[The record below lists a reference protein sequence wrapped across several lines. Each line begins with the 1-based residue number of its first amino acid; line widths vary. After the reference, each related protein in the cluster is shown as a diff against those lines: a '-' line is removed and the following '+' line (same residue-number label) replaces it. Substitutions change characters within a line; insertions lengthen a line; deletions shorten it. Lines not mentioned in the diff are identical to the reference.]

1 MTKSLNLVAGTLVAL
16 SLALPVSAQDQT
28 ETDAGASPA
37 AADPDPST
45 VVVTV
50 NGVAITIGHMIIASA
65 SLPEQYQQLDDQ
77 TLYDGILNQIVQQEA
92 LAQNFDKSLPP
103 RVVYSLENEQRS
115 LVAGEVVNT
124 IMDVDLDEARIQEI
138 YDERYGSIEA
148 EDEFNA
154 AHILVETEEEAIA
167 IKQLLD
173 DGANFTQTAR
183 ESSIGPSGP
192 GGGELGWFSSGMM
205 VPPFEAAAI
214 ALEAGEISDPV
225 QTQFGWHIILLNEVR
240 KSNVPTL
247 EDARPEI
254 ETEIRREIGN
264 AAIESAAAS
273 ADVVVTPPDGWDASV
288 IRRLDLLQ

>member
-28 ETDAGASPA
+28 ETDAEASPA
-37 AADPDPST
+37 TADPDPST

-247 EDARPEI
+247 EDARSEI

>member
-1 MTKSLNLVAGTLVAL
+1 MTKSLNLVASTLVAF
-16 SLALPVSAQDQT
+16 SLALPVSAQDQA
-28 ETDAGASPA
+28 ETDAEASEA
-37 AADPDPST
+37 AANPDPST

-50 NGVAITIGHMIIASA
+50 NGVEITIGHMIIAAA
-65 SLPEQYQQLDDQ
+65 SLPEQYQQLDAQ

-92 LAQNFDKSLPP
+92 LAQNFDQSLPP

-124 IMDVDLDEARIQEI
+124 MMNVDLDEARIQEI
-138 YDERYGSIEA
+138 YDEAYGSIEA

-167 IKQLLD
+167 IKQALD
-173 DGANFTQTAR
+173 EGANFSQTAR

-214 ALEAGEISDPV
+214 ALEAGEVSDPV
-225 QTQFGWHIILLNEVR
+225 QTQFGWHVILLNEVR

-247 EDARPEI
+247 EDARAEI
-254 ETEIRREIGN
+254 ENDIRREIGN
-264 AAIESAAAS
+264 AAIEAAAAS
-273 ADVVVTPPDGWDASV
+273 ADVVVTPFDGWDASV